1 MNTLLVTLMGIQT
14 LMIVAIVYYYAEKVD
29 RLNIDLDVLDAEY
42 DAIYS
47 AYCNVS
53 ELARQYKELTGK
65 ATDEADLYKEAYD
78 SEHNAIH
85 YELDK
90 NEELEANN
98 DDLREIISQLDR
110 ENQIL
115 EIRLKALKDEN
126 IALRN
131 VQPIQYEYS
140 SWNPDAWKS
149 IPEPLTKDEWQA
161 KWDSNYASQNRAG
174 RWEEVNIP
182 LGDTPYINPYNNP
195 LGDNRITDLFES
207 MENFE

>member
-14 LMIVAIVYYYAEKVD
+14 LIILAIVYYYAEKVD

-42 DAIYS
+42 DAVYS
-47 AYCNVS
+47 AYCKVAADV
-53 ELARQYKELTGK
+53 ELYE
-65 ATDEADLYKEAYD
+65 DAYN

-149 IPEPLTKDEWQA
+149 IPEALTKDEWQA
-161 KWDSNYASQNRAG
+161 KWDSNYAPQNGAG
-174 RWEEVNIP
+174 WVEQP
-182 LGDTPYINPYNNP
+182 LDNPYINPYNNP
-195 LGDNRITDLFES
+195 LGDNRLTEL
-207 MENFE
+207 